1 MGIYSSQTAELLV
14 STSEPTFCDM
24 QAGYNPLML
33 AVANDIEIA
42 DYQDMLYH
50 LIDKT
55 GVNLTAEKVIPLD
68 STVNT
73 INLFCMLVFLCRII
87 VRH

>member
-1 MGIYSSQTAELLV
+1 
-14 STSEPTFCDM
+14 M

-42 DYQDMLYH
+42 DYQDMLCH

-55 GVNLTAEKVIPLD
+55 GVNLTAEKVIPY
-68 STVNT
+68 
-73 INLFCMLVFLCRII
+73 C
-87 VRH
+87 

>member
-1 MGIYSSQTAELLV
+1 MNQRYDVL
-14 STSEPTFCDM
+14 FCDV

-42 DYQDMLYH
+42 DYQDMLCH

-68 STVNT
+68 NTVNT